1 VWNDILCAMNND
13 AAAMWDQQAAAF
25 DDEPDHGL
33 RDPAVRSAWIGLLT
47 PVLPDP
53 PASVVDLGCG
63 TGSLSVLLA
72 QAGHHVHGLDTSRGM
87 LEQARGKA
95 SQLGVAVTLHH
106 GDASQPPFPPASFD
120 VVLARHVLW
129 ALPDPA
135 GALAQWV
142 TLLRPQ
148 GRLVLIEGRWMTG
161 AGLSAADCIALL
173 RQHRKEVGLQVLD
186 DQALW
191 GRAITDERYLLLSR
205 R

>member
-1 VWNDILCAMNND
+1 MSDD
-13 AAAMWDQQAAAF
+13 AAAIWDRQAATF

-33 RDPAVRSAWIGLLT
+33 RDPAVRDAWTALLT

-53 PASVVDLGCG
+53 PASIVDLGCG
-63 TGSLSVLLA
+63 TGSLSILLA
-72 QAGHHVHGLDTSRGM
+72 QAGHHVSGLDTSHRM

-95 SQLGVAVTLHH
+95 SRLGVAVTLHH
-106 GDASQPPFPPASFD
+106 GDASQPPFTPASFD

-135 GALAQWV
+135 RALAHWV

-161 AGLSAADCIALL
+161 AGLSAADCTALL
-173 RQHRKEVGLQVLD
+173 RQHREEVRLHVLD

-191 GRAITDERYLLLSR
+191 GRAITDERYLVLSR

>member
-1 VWNDILCAMNND
+1 MSND
-13 AAAMWDQQAAAF
+13 AADIWDQHAATF

-33 RDPAVRSAWIGLLT
+33 RDPTVRDAWIALLM

-53 PASVVDLGCG
+53 PASIVDLGCG
-63 TGSLSVLLA
+63 TGSLSILLA
-72 QAGHHVHGLDTSRGM
+72 QAGHDVHGLDSSHRM
-87 LEQARGKA
+87 LDEARGKA
-95 SQLGVAVTLHH
+95 SRLGVAVTLHH
-106 GDASQPPFPPASFD
+106 GDASRPPFQPASFD
-120 VVLARHVLW
+120 VVLVRHVLW

-135 GALAQWV
+135 SALAHWV

-161 AGLSAADCIALL
+161 AGLSAADCTALL
-173 RQHRKEVGLQVLD
+173 RQHRKEIGLQVLD